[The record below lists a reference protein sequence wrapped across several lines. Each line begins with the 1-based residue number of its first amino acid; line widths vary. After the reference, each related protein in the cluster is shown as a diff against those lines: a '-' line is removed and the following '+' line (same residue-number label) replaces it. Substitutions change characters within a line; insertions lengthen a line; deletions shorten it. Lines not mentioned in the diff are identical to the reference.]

1 MFRAHWLAPALCVF
15 QFEILMQET
24 QHEKIKIF
32 TTGGSIDKTYDLHA
46 SEFLV
51 GPPQIGN
58 VLREANV
65 TVPFEVEEFTRKDS
79 LQITDEER
87 EQLKQLVSSDPAH
100 RIIITHGTDTMNLTG
115 QALSTIPGK
124 VIILTAAMQPASFKD
139 TDAHFNIGCAFIA
152 VQTLPD
158 GVYLVMNG
166 RVFDPFRINKNT
178 ELRCFDN
185 A

>member
-1 MFRAHWLAPALCVF
+1 MLCRNSAENF
-15 QFEILMQET
+15 MQET

-32 TTGGSIDKTYDLHA
+32 TTGGSIDKIYDLQA
-46 SEFLV
+46 SGFLV

-79 LQITDEER
+79 LQMSDEER
-87 EQLKQLVSSDPAH
+87 EQLKQLIADEPAH
-100 RIIITHGTDTMNLTG
+100 RTIITHGTDTLHLTG
-115 QALSTIPGK
+115 QMLATIPGK
-124 VIILTAAMQPASFKD
+124 VIILTAAMKPASFKD

-152 VQTLPD
+152 VQTLPE

-166 RVFDPFRINKNT
+166 RIFDPFRVKKNT
-178 ELRCFDN
+178 ELRCFDD